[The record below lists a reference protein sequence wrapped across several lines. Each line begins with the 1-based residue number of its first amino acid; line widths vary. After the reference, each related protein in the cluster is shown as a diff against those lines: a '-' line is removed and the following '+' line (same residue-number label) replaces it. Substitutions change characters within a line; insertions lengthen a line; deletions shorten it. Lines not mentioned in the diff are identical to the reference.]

1 MQIYLLKVK
10 GTLIPFTYKGAVSAY
25 SFLHVVPR
33 LPTLGVGDGV
43 GPVAG
48 DGAGPVAGGPSSSA
62 GKSDK
67 HLLHLH

>member
-10 GTLIPFTYKGAVSAY
+10 GTIIPFTYKGTVSAY
-25 SFLHVVPR
+25 SFLHVVLR

-48 DGAGPVAGGPSSSA
+48 GPSSSV